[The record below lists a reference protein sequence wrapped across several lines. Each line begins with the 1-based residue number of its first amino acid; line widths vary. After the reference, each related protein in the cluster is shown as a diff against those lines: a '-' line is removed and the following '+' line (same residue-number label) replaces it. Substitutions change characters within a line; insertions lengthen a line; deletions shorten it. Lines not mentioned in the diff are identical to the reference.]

1 MAMNPALLSD
11 HSRLRYDAL
20 IGVGG
25 IGSGSFFQLSG
36 NETLGRE
43 ESRAGR
49 FLDQRDY
56 CKLHIIA
63 QNFSA
68 LLGADFP
75 TILLGRV
82 GEDDPG
88 RRLVAEMNCAGL
100 DVRHVEVCPG
110 EQTMFSICFLY
121 PDGSG
126 GNLTTEDSACSRVDA
141 RYVERARPD
150 FARYQ
155 GRGIALAAPETP
167 LESRAALLRLATE
180 YGFFRAAAFNSLEVP
195 VALAVGLILEVD
207 LLALNR
213 SEAEAALQAKPGALD
228 ALELAARTI
237 ERLAS
242 EYPRLQVSITAG
254 AAGSWYWDGSRT
266 HFTRAVEVPVSAT
279 AGAGDAHLGA
289 LLAGIAAGL
298 STEQVCSLAALV
310 AAYSVT
316 SPHSIHPD
324 LDGDSLKAFAARMD
338 LRDIA
343 ELEPR

>member
-1 MAMNPALLSD
+1 MNPALLCD
-11 HSRLRYDAL
+11 HRRLRYDAL

-25 IGSGSFFQLSG
+25 IGAGAFFQLSG

-82 GEDDPG
+82 GEDDHG
-88 RRLVAEMNCAGL
+88 RRLVAEMKSAGL
-100 DVRHVEVCPG
+100 DVRHVGLCPG

-141 RYVERARPD
+141 AYVERGRPD
-150 FARYQ
+150 FARYR

-180 YGFFRAAAFNSLEVP
+180 YGFFRAAAFNSLELP
-195 VALAVGLILEVD
+195 AAMADRLLSHVD

-213 SEAEAALQAKPGALD
+213 SEAEAVLQVKPGALD
-228 ALELAARTI
+228 AQELAIRTTD
-237 ERLAS
+237 RLKRD
-242 EYPRLQVSITAG
+242 YPRLQISMTAG
-254 AAGSWYWDGSRT
+254 AEGSWFCDRT
-266 HFTRAVEVPVSAT
+266 HVRFTSALAVAVRTT

-298 STEQVCSLAALV
+298 SNLQACQLAALV

-324 LDGDSLKAFAARMD
+324 LDGSSLRKFAAQ
-338 LRDIA
+338 LDIHFF
-343 ELEPR
+343 EERERR